1 MATKSFIDRMVTYY
15 QMLSDGDPIFMR
27 FGDAQLIGFLLGK
40 NSVDNDSVVVKTKW
54 GFKQISISD
63 IREVQDTILNYEDG
77 GA

>member
-54 GFKQISISD
+54 GLKQIPISD